1 MENTS
6 DDKKVYLWAGRE
18 SEYQKEYQL
27 KYYHKTKGQKR
38 LSECGL
44 WHDKYRVSLHLKTK
58 KHIKHLNLKK
68 ENLENLEKI
77 KNIE

>member
-27 KYYHKTKGQKR
+27 KYYHKTK
-38 LSECGL
+38 
-44 WHDKYRVSLHLKTK
+44 
-58 KHIKHLNLKK
+58 
-68 ENLENLEKI
+68 
-77 KNIE
+77 